1 MAPSAVHPASD
12 QRSDLRRLELFAGL
26 DDDAVGHAVSGL
38 AGVELDPG
46 DEFDVAATSA
56 SCCLVRRGRLA
67 LGFDSAEDRQRTIG
81 LLEEGDLL
89 VRPTAPWAAVVPR
102 LRCVAIEP
110 SCVLLVERQRLDEW
124 MDAPILAG
132 NLVRLL
138 SAQVADRELAVAIAL
153 EPRVERRLLL
163 KLQQLAERF
172 GRVTPRGVRLD
183 LRLTHQELADM
194 VGAVRE
200 SVTIALGNL
209 SRSGHLSVRKGSIL
223 IRRPG
228 PADEP
233 DG

>member
-1 MAPSAVHPASD
+1 MAMPNVHRTSD
-12 QRSDLRRLELFAGL
+12 QRTGPRRLELFSGL
-26 DDDAVGHAVSGL
+26 DPDALSRATDGL
-38 AGVELDPG
+38 EEVELEAG
-46 DEFDVAATSA
+46 DCFDVAATAA
-56 SCCLVRRGRLA
+56 SCCVVSSGRLA
-67 LGFDSAEDRQRTIG
+67 LGFACAERERTIG

-89 VRPTAPWAAVVPR
+89 VRPTAPWAAVTPR

-110 SCVLLVERQRLDEW
+110 STILLVERQRLDGW
-124 MDAPILAG
+124 MDEPVLAG

-200 SVTIALGNL
+200 TVTISLGSL
-209 SRSGHLSVRKGSIL
+209 ARSGHLSVRNRTIL

-228 PADEP
+228 PE